1 MLEPTGARKVVVT
14 GATSMIGHFLLDTL
28 LARGYEVH
36 AVSRAS
42 SDSPTTGA
50 RRLIWHQADIDH
62 PSQALAGID
71 AWALIH
77 LAPLWLLPPLLNSLD
92 LVRVVGFGSTSVFS
106 KANSANAKERQ
117 LAARFAEVEAVIE
130 RICIEKKMGWTLF
143 RPTLVYDGVRDR
155 NVTLI
160 ARFIKRYGF
169 FPLLGKASGLRQPV
183 HADDLAFACLQALD
197 EPATIDKTYN
207 LSGGETLSY
216 REMVERIFRS
226 LGKAVRFLP
235 VPEWIF
241 SGAMRTIALLPG
253 KENVTP
259 EMALRMNMDLCFDH
273 SDAVRDFG
281 FSPRAFL
288 PPWGNLQG

>member
-1 MLEPTGARKVVVT
+1 MLDTALSRKVIVT
-14 GATSMIGHFLLDTL
+14 GATSMIGHYLLDKL
-28 LARGYEVH
+28 LAGGYEVH

-42 SDSPTTGA
+42 SDSSNTRAG
-50 RRLIWHQADIDH
+50 RLVWHQADISQ
-62 PSQALAGID
+62 PQALTGID

-92 LVRVVGFGSTSVFS
+92 LARVIGFGSTSVFS
-106 KANSANAKERQ
+106 KAKSANPGERQ
-117 LAARFAEVEAVIE
+117 LAARFAEVEAVVG
-130 RICIEKKMGWTLF
+130 CFCAEKKLAWTLF

-183 HADDLAFACLQALD
+183 HADDLALACIQALD
-197 EPATIDKTYN
+197 EPATINKTYN

-216 REMVERIFRS
+216 REMVEKIFRS
-226 LGKAVRFLP
+226 LGKAVHFLP
-235 VPEWIF
+235 VPAWIF
-241 SGAMRTIALLPG
+241 SGAMRAIALFPG
-253 KENVTP
+253 KQNLTP
-259 EMALRMNMDLCFDH
+259 EMALRMNRDLCFDH
-273 SDAVRDFG
+273 SDAARDFG

-288 PPWGNLQG
+288 PHWENLQG

>member
-1 MLEPTGARKVVVT
+1 MVEPTGSPKVIVT
-14 GATSMIGHFLLDTL
+14 GATSMIGHFLLDKL

-42 SDSPTTGA
+42 SNSRTTGA
-50 RRLIWHQADIDH
+50 HRLIWHQADIGH
-62 PSQALAGID
+62 PSQALAVD

-106 KANSANAKERQ
+106 KANSANANERQ
-117 LAARFAEVEAVIE
+117 LAARFVEVEAAIE

-169 FPLLGKASGLRQPV
+169 FPLLGRASGLRQPV

-226 LGKAVRFLP
+226 LGKATHFLP
-235 VPEWIF
+235 VPEWIY
-241 SGAMRTIALLPG
+241 SGTLRAIALLPG

-273 SDAVRDFG
+273 SDAARDFG
-281 FSPRAFL
+281 FSLRAFL
-288 PPWGNLQG
+288 PRWGNLQG